1 MSYVG
6 DTIHVALALFV
17 ALSSVGLVGT
27 TVYYEQSVDQ
37 LRQENSELS
46 DRNAELEATLQR
58 ERQRIDRL
66 NATLQRVNRTLQ
78 TRLSDIE
85 EVSEQLRATEARL
98 NATRGEL
105 NATERDL
112 NRSREQVAALR
123 EKVSELE
130 AERDRLRN
138 DLESARQLAADLN
151 ETIVGLEER
160 SASQNRTM
168 EQLNGTI
175 DRLETRSDAQNRTM
189 ERLNETID
197 QQQRMLDRKN
207 RTIRDLREQVE
218 RLEERVEEL
227 EDSSSQDYA
236 RPAQRPAEQRDRP
249 TDRGTRPTARG
260 GTAMT
265 DDSPRDA
272 MGAALAEIRRE
283 RLKAAFVYASVDA
296 VCALLAANLLAG
308 VADLS
313 LLDATVA
320 ASAFESVSLPAPDVG
335 TLVGIGAGVAVF
347 VAEMV
352 VRTRRPDAEA
362 FEAANPEVREALR
375 TARDA
380 ATDDRSNPMTRA
392 LYADVL
398 DRLRETSSVSLLNA
412 TRLALT
418 VALAFALSLATVQTA
433 VVGVDVGLSESDPA
447 ATGPAEGVDDQRAFS
462 NRTDGLQDGDEVLG
476 DPTNVSAGSENL
488 SAAVSANPGGEGER
502 DWDYDSDAGDGG
514 EDESVDPQRAGFTS
528 PDRVEDA
535 TLVQR
540 YAREL
545 GTNSTDR

>member
-6 DTIHVALALFV
+6 NTIHVALALLV

-27 TVYYEQSVDQ
+27 TVYYEESVDQ

-46 DRNAELEATLQR
+46 DRNAELEASLQR

-66 NATLQRVNRTLQ
+66 NATLQRVNQTLQ

-112 NRSREQVAALR
+112 NRSQEQVAALR
-123 EKVSELE
+123 EEVSELE
-130 AERDRLRN
+130 VERDRLQN

-151 ETIVGLEER
+151 ETIVRLEER

-175 DRLETRSDAQNRTM
+175 DRLETRSDRQNRTM

-207 RTIRDLREQVE
+207 RTIRDLRDRID

-236 RPAQRPAEQRDRP
+236 RPDRHP
-249 TDRGTRPTARG
+249 RSRSLAARG
-260 GTAMT
+260 GTTMT
-265 DDSPRDA
+265 DDSPHDA

-296 VCALLAANLLAG
+296 VCAMLAANLLAS
-308 VADLS
+308 VVDLS
-313 LLDATVA
+313 LLDTGIA
-320 ASAFESVSLPAPDVG
+320 ASSFESVGLPAPDAG
-335 TLVGIGAGVAVF
+335 TLVGTGAGLVVL
-347 VAEMV
+347 VAEMA
-352 VRTRRPDAEA
+352 VRTRRPAAEA

-380 ATDDRSNPMTRA
+380 ATDDRSNPMKRA

-418 VALAFALSLATVQTA
+418 VAVAFALSLATVQTA
-433 VVGVDVGLSESDPA
+433 VVGVDVGLSDSDPA
-447 ATGPAEGVDDQRAFS
+447 ATGPAEVVDDQRAFS
-462 NRTDGLQDGDEVLG
+462 DRTEDLQDGDEVLG

-502 DWDYDSDAGDGG
+502 DWDYDSDAGDDG
-514 EDESVDPQRAGFTS
+514 EDESVDAQRAGFTS

-545 GTNSTDR
+545 GTNSTDSYSTDG